1 MVNRGDAN
9 DDHKPGRQA
18 WRHIVGWPLL
28 LIGVVG
34 LFLPFLQ
41 GILFIV
47 IALTILAPEVPAFRR
62 LITALRK
69 RYPGVFEKAAE
80 MKESLQKRFGQP
92 RTGSGVN
99 TKEP

>member
-1 MVNRGDAN
+1 MNRSNTGGEG
-9 DDHKPGRQA
+9 KPGRRA

-28 LIGVVG
+28 LVGVVG

-47 IALTILAPEVPAFRR
+47 IALTVLAPEVPAFRR
-62 LITALRK
+62 LITELRK

-80 MKESLQKRFGQP
+80 MKASLQKRFGQ
-92 RTGSGVN
+92 R
-99 TKEP
+99 

>member
-1 MVNRGDAN
+1 MVDRADTS
-9 DDHKPGRQA
+9 DDDKPGRRA

-28 LIGVVG
+28 LVGVVG

-47 IALTILAPEVPAFRR
+47 IALTVLAPEVPAFRR
-62 LITALRK
+62 LITALGK

-80 MKESLQKRFGQP
+80 MKASLQKRFGQP
-92 RTGSGVN
+92 
-99 TKEP
+99 

>member
-1 MVNRGDAN
+1 MVNRGDAS
-9 DDHKPGRQA
+9 DGDKRGSRA

-28 LIGVVG
+28 LVGVVG

-47 IALTILAPEVPAFRR
+47 IALTVLAPEVPAFRR
-62 LITALRK
+62 LITELRK

-80 MKESLQKRFGQP
+80 MKASLQKRFGQ
-92 RTGSGVN
+92 R
-99 TKEP
+99 

>member
-1 MVNRGDAN
+1 MAPRCTEGEDNKRGRR
-9 DDHKPGRQA
+9 H

-28 LIGVVG
+28 FLGVMG

-47 IALTILAPEVPAFRR
+47 IALTILAPKVPAFKR
-62 LITALRK
+62 LIAALRK

-80 MKESLQKRFGQP
+80 MIESLQKPNCQPGPGQ
-92 RTGSGVN
+92 GVN

>member
-1 MVNRGDAN
+1 MVDRGDTSE
-9 DDHKPGRQA
+9 DDKQGRRA

-28 LIGVVG
+28 LLGVIG

-41 GILFIV
+41 GTLFIV
-47 IALTILAPEVPAFRR
+47 IALTVLAPEVPAFKR
-62 LITALRK
+62 LIAALRK

-92 RTGSGVN
+92 GPESGVN